1 MQENFTVTLNC
12 MFCDFP
18 LQKKENHEVKSGDLI
33 KCDNCNQDNDYNSLL
48 DIAKEQGMELVKN
61 EVRNELKNIF
71 KKSGK

>member
-1 MQENFTVTLNC
+1 

-18 LQKKENHEVKSGDLI
+18 LQKKENQEFKSGDLI

-48 DIAKEQGMELVKN
+48 NIAKEQGMELVKN

-71 KKSGK
+71 KKFGK